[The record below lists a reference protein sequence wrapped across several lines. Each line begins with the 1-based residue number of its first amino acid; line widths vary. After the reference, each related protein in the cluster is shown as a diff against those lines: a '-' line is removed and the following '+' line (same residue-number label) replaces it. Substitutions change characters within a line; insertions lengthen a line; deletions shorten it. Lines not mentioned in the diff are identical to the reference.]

1 MEVLI
6 VKKVNDKVKVV
17 CVQNLNQS
25 INFDD
30 CFSLNA
36 SFQTLIR
43 VKYELS
49 YGNDVYI
56 SKRDSSINE
65 IVPEDLEIIENT
77 DPLQAAKNLAINDI
91 NNKIN
96 QNIFQTSVIDSMDY
110 LDSMMKLISNGI
122 FITDENRE
130 DKYFEIIEKSQ
141 TVEEPTP
148 LDTSSSFEDEQKYIE
163 LKREYDNAQSNLQ
176 TLEKYLNAYDK
187 LSKIRFVNNMLS
199 SYKDRVIESKSV
211 EEIEVIIREYY
222 EKIEQFF
229 FSKPCSI

>member
-199 SYKDRVIESKSV
+199 SYKDRVMESKSV

>member
-148 LDTSSSFEDEQKYIE
+148 LDASSSFEDEQKYIE

-199 SYKDRVIESKSV
+199 SYKDRVMESKNV